1 MISRDE
7 IYTLLMLRNRQ
18 GSIFSTLPM
27 DVIREISAHSLNLN
41 TDIEQALHH
50 AAYARLEDVDALLS
64 MLDKNPRL
72 LLQRGDVQTPGGDVH
87 KRITIYEFLLGDG
100 DYELALKVKAY
111 FDKIDNGEL
120 IRSRQEEPYRP
131 LIEGM
136 LTQKPYDLTP
146 LIELIKEASP
156 ETITALLNFDM
167 TGDSE
172 LCKAIIQFRKD
183 WAPKIFCAPNMH
195 YNYASLKHAF
205 DILWSEW
212 GNLCKASNNNYDK
225 IDLVWRQLIG
235 FEMRRLPGIDRC
247 AIAQGLYYL
256 MENKEA
262 PVLSY
267 KLRNGDVVKDF
278 PITITDDSLAGLGGD
293 FCINLV
299 GWRRYA
305 ADTLSPF
312 AGLQCARWKTYVEQK
327 LQTYRTYAVTASSS
341 TDASEDSQC
350 LGNESHC

>member
-18 GSIFSTLPM
+18 DSIFSTLPM
-27 DVIREISAHSLNLN
+27 DVIGEIGAYSLELN
-41 TDIEQALHH
+41 ADIAQALHH
-50 AAYARLEDVDALLS
+50 AAYARQEDVDALLS

-87 KRITIYEFLLGDG
+87 RNITIYEFLLGDG
-100 DYELALKVKAY
+100 NPELALKVNAY

-120 IRSRQEEPYRP
+120 IRSRQEEPYKP

-136 LTQKPYDLTP
+136 LTQKPYDLSP
-146 LIELIKEASP
+146 LIELIKKASP
-156 ETITALLNFDM
+156 ETITALLNKDM

-183 WAPKIFCAPNMH
+183 WAPKVFCAPRMH
-195 YNYASLKHAF
+195 YNHASLKHAF

-212 GNLCKASNNNYDK
+212 NNLKKASNNNYDK

-247 AIAQGLYYL
+247 AMAQGLYYL
-256 MENKEA
+256 IENKEA

-267 KLRNGDVVKDF
+267 KLRDGDIIKDF
-278 PITITDDSLAGLGGD
+278 PITITDDSLDGLGSDYCFGV
-293 FCINLV
+293 LV
-299 GWRRYA
+299 GCGAFFSPRFLTVV
-305 ADTLSPF
+305 ADRLDVFCRAKTSN
-312 AGLQCARWKTYVEQK
+312 LQNLCSHSQLINRARV
-327 LQTYRTYAVTASSS
+327 
-341 TDASEDSQC
+341 
-350 LGNESHC
+350 